1 MKGVR
6 LHDLRHAW
14 VTMQIGAGSD
24 YATVSKA
31 AGHATPGFTMKV
43 YAHPN
48 ASMAA
53 PLASAAEEALG
64 VALGTL

>member
-1 MKGVR
+1 
-6 LHDLRHAW
+6 
-14 VTMQIGAGSD
+14 MQIGAGSD